1 MVHNVALLHVRCEP
15 GVLSP
20 LTRAEGSYPCDVA
33 DAHAMFKLSCSLDDD
48 DGDDR
53 AAATSML
60 CVVGAGMQL
69 VRVTTVK

>member
-1 MVHNVALLHVRCEP
+1 
-15 GVLSP
+15 
-20 LTRAEGSYPCDVA
+20 
-33 DAHAMFKLSCSLDDD
+33 MFKLSCSLDDD
-48 DGDDR
+48 DGDDL